1 MDRKRGSVHYH
12 VRWAQ
17 ISLLDWES
25 FSTRVAAERSAK
37 ELKRFGETCETYTIE
52 KHDENCQRC
61 RDAREA
67 KSATF
72 GT

>member
-1 MDRKRGSVHYH
+1 MDRKDGKIHYH
-12 VRWAQ
+12 IRWAQ
-17 ISLLDWES
+17 IPLLDWQS

-37 ELKRFGETCETYTIE
+37 ELKRFGETYTIE

-61 RDAREA
+61 ADATKA

>member
-12 VRWAQ
+12 IRWAQ
-17 ISLLDWES
+17 IPQLDSES

-37 ELKRFGETCETYTIE
+37 ELKRFGETYTIE

-61 RDAREA
+61 ADAAKA
-67 KSATF
+67 KSVTF